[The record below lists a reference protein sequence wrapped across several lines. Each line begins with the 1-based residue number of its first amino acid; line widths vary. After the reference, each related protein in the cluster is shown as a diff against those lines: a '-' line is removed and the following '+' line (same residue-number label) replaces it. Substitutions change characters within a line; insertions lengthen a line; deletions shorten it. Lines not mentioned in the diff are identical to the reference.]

1 MVSDFIEEY
10 SGYLR
15 LSSEEFERAGE
26 TFAKIRQ
33 EATEVIKYG
42 ENRVGHWTH
51 DKFLGQIKQAAMTDD
66 SSSILKFILQWNLS
80 YGTPL

>member
-26 TFAKIRQ
+26 TFPKIRQ
-33 EATEVIKYG
+33 EATEVINYG

-51 DKFLGQIKQAAMTDD
+51 DKFLSQIKQAAMTDD
-66 SSSILKFILQWNLS
+66 SSSILQFILQWNLS